1 MIRER
6 ILKSKSTYS
15 DSHVWPVLNKGEN
28 IIVKYTD
35 SKSERERYG
44 IVEELSNRENPRVE
58 VYFPDNPPKC
68 KILGI
73 HKGHVYKR
81 ISPVESVLDRLVQ
94 PRKDQ
99 GPIAGTVVAT
109 PQEAIDPD
117 PILGS
122 TETEPQLV
130 VEKDPAP
137 ARPSRVRK
145 APVRL
150 QY

>member
-1 MIRER
+1 M
-6 ILKSKSTYS
+6 
-15 DSHVWPVLNKGEN
+15 
-28 IIVKYTD
+28 
-35 SKSERERYG
+35 
-44 IVEELSNRENPRVE
+44 
-58 VYFPDNPPKC
+58 
-68 KILGI
+68 
-73 HKGHVYKR
+73 YKR